1 MNSPTKS
8 FRGAHGPVALA
19 TVLDKVTRPLG
30 RRRGFADARL
40 ISEWPAVVGARLAA
54 ESMPERLVR
63 RRDGSGATLHIRV
76 DGPMA
81 LELQHLEPQVIE
93 RLNGFYGY
101 RAVERIA
108 LRQAPVTRPSAGE
121 KPVRPAPGKADARHL
136 HESLACVAD
145 PELRRALGGLGRN
158 VLASDPS

>member
-1 MNSPTKS
+1 MTEPNKS
-8 FRGAHGPVALA
+8 KRGGRGPVALA
-19 TVLDKVTRPLG
+19 TVLDRVTRPLG
-30 RRRGFADARL
+30 HRRGFADARL
-40 ISEWPAVVGARLAA
+40 ISEWSSVVGPRLAA

-63 RRDGSGATLHIRV
+63 QRDGSGGTLHIRV

-108 LRQAPVTRPSAGE
+108 LRQAPVTRPVKE
-121 KPVRPAPGKADARHL
+121 QKPRRPAPFKEMPGHL
-136 HESLACVAD
+136 HEALARVAD
-145 PELRRALGGLGRN
+145 PELKRALGDLGRF
-158 VLASDPS
+158 VLA

>member
-1 MNSPTKS
+1 
-8 FRGAHGPVALA
+8 VALA
-19 TVLDKVTRPLG
+19 ALLHNITRPLG
-30 RRRGFADARL
+30 RRRGFTDATL
-40 ISEWPAVVGARLAA
+40 ISHWPTVVGIRLAA

-93 RLNGFYGY
+93 RLNVFYGY
-101 RAVERIA
+101 NAVERIA

-121 KPVRPAPGKADARHL
+121 KLVRPSPTAADARYL
-136 HESLACVAD
+136 DDSLARVAD
-145 PELRRALGGLGRN
+145 PELKRALSRLGRN
-158 VLASDPS
+158 VLAYDRR